1 MPRTKRLQPSEPAAA
16 ETIRDRVRRVA
27 VEILSDEQNGL
38 HFAQLRDRLID
49 RLSDVAPG
57 NIPAGLV
64 EFSQNLPPEVLK
76 PLRGLY
82 IHSRFASPGRSAKPA
97 SAANSQARHAESAF
111 YKPFA
116 EWLVNELEEC
126 THAIPL
132 GGNTFGGKWGT
143 PDVIGVREQP
153 RGSLIAFPSEIVSA
167 EIKVD
172 GHQLIVAFGQ
182 AVAYRLFSHKSYLVI
197 PVSSPEED
205 VARLDVLARVLGIGL
220 ILFDTRSPEQPNF
233 SIRVRAMKHEPDGF
247 YLNDCL
253 RHVQQKLFR

>member
-1 MPRTKRLQPSEPAAA
+1 MPKATRRESAAPAPA
-16 ETIRDRVRRVA
+16 ESIRERVRRVA
-27 VEILSDEQNGL
+27 VQVLSDQPNGL
-38 HFAQLRDRLID
+38 HFVELRDRLIAE
-49 RLSDVAPG
+49 LSDVAPG

-64 EFSQNLPPEVLK
+64 EFSQNLPTEVLK
-76 PLRGLY
+76 PSRGLY
-82 IHSRFASPGRSAKPA
+82 LHSRFAATAARAAPAATPA
-97 SAANSQARHAESAF
+97 SRHRHPEAAF
-111 YKPFA
+111 YSPFA

-126 THAIPL
+126 TRAIAL
-132 GGNTFGGKWGT
+132 GGNVFRGKWGT

-153 RGSLIAFPSEIVSA
+153 RGSLISFPAEIVSA

-220 ILFDTRSPEQPNF
+220 ILFDTRSPAQPNF